1 MDKKKGI
8 FENWLSTFMVIVFT
22 QSFHAMFM
30 VFTIKMIYNLL
41 KEQTDTSTYFSNAYG
56 LIGLIMI
63 VASMAIIKF
72 EKLIKNLFGINTSAL
87 LGGTAE
93 SFTGSLAALQSAKK
107 MAERTAQPFIE
118 HKKKGKELNRLRQQK
133 IELVTK
139 NDSANAKSGE
149 PGANRYRAE
158 SDSFIGPINENQ
170 GSSDNK
176 SSFLLPG
183 QDGYDDTLK
192 GRFTPN
198 GTNKNGDGSGSLD
211 GKGLA
216 DAINKLTSSLDKQS
230 QNVVNKD
237 REARETKIKE
247 VQDQIDQAEIEK
259 STLSR
264 QRFSRLGSSI
274 AAAGVGVGATDD
286 FGSAV
291 TVANLV
297 DAPLDKFSDKKI
309 RNSVNH
315 QKFKE
320 TGNEKYNEAIDP
332 GVLKTVSKAWADSA
346 VESAKLQRDMI
357 AKYSRT
363 ESKSKPRD
371 NVITAMPEN
380 LRTKKDTVRT
390 KNVDD

>member
-1 MDKKKGI
+1 MDKKKGV

-41 KEQTDTSTYFSNAYG
+41 KEQADTSAYFSNAYG

-93 SFTGSLAALQSAKK
+93 SFTGSLAALQSFKN
-107 MAERTAQPFIE
+107 MATRTAQPFIE
-118 HKKKGKELNRLRQQK
+118 HKNKGKELNRLRQQK

-139 NDSANAKSGE
+139 NDAENSKSGA
-149 PGANRYRAE
+149 GQHNLGSGNNE
-158 SDSFIGPINENQ
+158 SVFTR
-170 GSSDNK
+170 
-176 SSFLLPG
+176 PG
-183 QDGYDDTLK
+183 QEGYQDIT
-192 GRFTPN
+192 N
-198 GTNKNGDGSGSLD
+198 GGSNFLGVNGPGSGPGPGPRNGDCSGSLD
-211 GKGLA
+211 SKGLA

-230 QNVVNKD
+230 QNVENKD
-237 REARETKIKE
+237 REARENKIKE
-247 VQDQIDQAEIEK
+247 VQDQIDKAEVEK
-259 STLSR
+259 SVLSR

-274 AAAGVGVGATDD
+274 AAAGVGFGATDD

-291 TVANLV
+291 TVANVV
-297 DAPLDKFSDKKI
+297 DTPLDAFSDKKI
-309 RNSVNH
+309 TNSVNH
-315 QKFKE
+315 KKYKE

-332 GVLKTVSKAWADSA
+332 SVLKTVSKAWTDSIK
-346 VESAKLQRDMI
+346 ESALLQRDMI
-357 AKYSRT
+357 AKYSKN
-363 ESKSKPRD
+363 ESKSKPRETT
-371 NVITAMPEN
+371 IIRPMPDD
-380 LRTKKDTVRT
+380 LRQKKDTVRT